1 MAILIE
7 GVTVV
12 VPVVSLHTRFPGG
25 LSAFEQQAPNAT
37 YRSDGIVAGISFMVL
52 ADAWVFVR
60 TLVGH
65 GFVDPSATRS
75 SDVAVVDQQA
85 GFLAPCDW
93 LNMDITTCNLPDGS
107 PFPAV
112 IVWMGA
118 TRPTTFAAPD
128 GWSPRTMVRIAD
140 DDLEKNYELVKVDRH
155 PEGRGAVVAYRH
167 RETGRMGSRPAG
179 AGGATTGRGL
189 RCASEDARDRPGDA
203 QQQGAIGEG
212 RRTVRSGRC
221 AGRRHQGC

>member
-12 VPVVSLHTRFPGG
+12 VPIASLHARFPGG

-60 TLVGH
+60 TLVRH

-75 SDVAVVDQQA
+75 SDVAVVEQQD

-93 LNMDITTCNLPDGS
+93 LNMDLTTCNLPDGS

-112 IVWMGA
+112 IAWMGA

-128 GWSPRTMVRIAD
+128 GWSPRTMVRIA
-140 DDLEKNYELVKVDRH
+140 E
-155 PEGRGAVVAYRH
+155 
-167 RETGRMGSRPAG
+167 ET
-179 AGGATTGRGL
+179 TT
-189 RCASEDARDRPGDA
+189 SW
-203 QQQGAIGEG
+203 
-212 RRTVRSGRC
+212 
-221 AGRRHQGC
+221 